1 MEPPITGILA
11 TKDYK
16 TFTIVD
22 SRGSILAD
30 GLHDVKKVRPCMP
43 YDTVSYDPGSGQ
55 VKLIKSCYSPLR
67 LTGTLELASKMR
79 YGQSSLGVPLYLFR
93 PDAVAYPP
101 FVVGSTAKDTSKNVR
116 ALVAYESWTDPIPRG
131 IALKIYGHCG
141 NYDAECA
148 AAADY
153 ALPPLKSVG
162 DLKPLAME
170 ERLGCTIE
178 CVPEGAFICN
188 IDPAG
193 CRDIDDVFGY
203 MPGRRP
209 GETVWWIIIS
219 AAALYVEAGGPID
232 TIARLRTASLYTP
245 EGAVIT
251 PMLPPEISTDAGSLH
266 ADGRRR
272 PGVAWKF
279 TLTESGA
286 GATNGPPLLRDEG
299 LHLVWVCNKF
309 TYTYENVLQAM
320 PAHAVDAYETLARAL
335 RGNPADPHSWVE
347 AAMISYNVRFARWLM
362 EHGLKDAVLRAH
374 RGPDVER
381 YIAYGRLGGPSLA
394 RYAVESARYVGIDA
408 TDTVHVGLDAPLYTH
423 ASSPLRRY
431 VDLHNQRLYLHY
443 SGFAL
448 LHEKDDATL
457 NLPYVNW
464 RTKALKSYAQALH
477 FMDCL
482 SSTGSKILRGTVIE
496 VSVEKRKA
504 RVYVESWGL
513 LVWWRNI
520 PVELASDRI
529 IGCVF
534 DLRYYVNVGAAGWKS
549 RFVLEEAE
557 PADK

>member
-1 MEPPITGILA
+1 MEGILI

-22 SRGSILAD
+22 SRGGVLVD

-43 YDTVSYDPGSGQ
+43 YDTVSYNAETGC
-55 VKLIKSCYSPLR
+55 VTLIQSCYTPLR

-79 YGQSSLGVPLYLFR
+79 YGQSSRGVPLYLFR
-93 PDAVAYPP
+93 PDSPAYPP

-116 ALVAYESWTDPIPRG
+116 ALVAYDSWTDPIPRG
-131 IALKIYGHCG
+131 IALKIYGVCG
-141 NYDAECA
+141 DYAAECA
-148 AAADY
+148 AAVDY
-153 ALPPLKSVG
+153 ALPPFKSVG
-162 DLKPLAME
+162 DLKVLNME
-170 ERLGCTIE
+170 ERLGHTIE
-178 CVPEGAFICN
+178 SVPEEAFICN

-203 MPGRRP
+203 MPGSRP

-219 AAALYVEAGGPID
+219 AAALYVEAGGPLD
-232 TIARLRTASLYTP
+232 SVARLRTASLYTP
-245 EGAVIT
+245 EGSVLT

-279 TLTESGA
+279 TLCDDG
-286 GATNGPPLLRDEG
+286 LVHDDG

-309 TYTYENVLQAM
+309 TYTYDNVLQAM
-320 PAHAVDAYETLARAL
+320 PAHAVARYEALARAL

-347 AAMISYNVRFARWLM
+347 AAMISYNVRFARWLT
-362 EHGLKDAVLRAH
+362 EHGIHNGVLRAH

-381 YIAYGRLGGPSLA
+381 HIAYGRLGGPALA
-394 RYAVESARYVGIDA
+394 RYAVESARYVGVDA
-408 TDTVHVGLDAPLYTH
+408 DETVHVGLNAELYTH

-443 SGFAL
+443 SGFPL
-448 LHEKDDATL
+448 LGEKGGATL

-464 RTKALKSYAQALH
+464 RTKALKSYSHAVH

-482 SSTGSKILRGTVIE
+482 SSTGSKMLRGTVIE

-504 RVYVESWGL
+504 RVYVESWGV

-520 PVELASDRI
+520 PVELASDHI

-534 DLRYYVNVGAAGWKS
+534 DLRYYVNVGAADWKH

-557 PADK
+557 ATDK